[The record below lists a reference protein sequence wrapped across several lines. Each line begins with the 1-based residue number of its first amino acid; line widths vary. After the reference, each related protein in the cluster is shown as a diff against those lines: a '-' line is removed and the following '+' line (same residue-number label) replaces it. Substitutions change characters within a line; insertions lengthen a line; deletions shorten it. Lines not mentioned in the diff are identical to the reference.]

1 MPEMN
6 EDEDSFITSDIKP
19 GHVAVEKGTTAS
31 YPNTLFDFFFKTPF
45 HIEVSPGERLLI
57 VSRKGQGRSSFIN
70 MITGFM
76 KRVDGGVRINGEKA
90 FLS

>member
-1 MPEMN
+1 MSLDVKVSN
-6 EDEDSFITSDIKP
+6 SLIVFNC
-19 GHVAVEKGTTAS
+19 AL
-31 YPNTLFDFFFKTPF
+31 NLFDFFFKTPF